1 MYVARDQNEI
11 LQELQRQSGIE
22 ASKIE
27 GTFENDV
34 LASNSF
40 EFAKSE
46 VEIESSIRLPLRIHH
61 VVNT

>member
-27 GTFENDV
+27 GTFEN
-34 LASNSF
+34 
-40 EFAKSE
+40 AKLS
-46 VEIESSIRLPLRIHH
+46 SSIRPPLRIHH
-61 VVNT
+61 GVNT

>member
-34 LASNSF
+34 LASNSL
-40 EFAKSE
+40 EFQKIE
-46 VEIESSIRLPLRIHH
+46 VELEQAYKAAFAETSWGE
-61 VVNT
+61 

>member
-46 VEIESSIRLPLRIHH
+46 VEIEQIRRAH
-61 VVNT
+61 V